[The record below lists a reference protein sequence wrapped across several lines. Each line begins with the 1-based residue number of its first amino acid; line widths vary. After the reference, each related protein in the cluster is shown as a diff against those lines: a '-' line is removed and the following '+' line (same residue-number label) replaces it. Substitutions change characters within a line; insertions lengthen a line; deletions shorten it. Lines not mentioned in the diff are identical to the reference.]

1 MHDLLKSCRSVPVGG
16 MAIPILFGQACSTFR
31 YATFEVS
38 SETATYSLSRYTT
51 MEIQAAREGFDV
63 DCKFF
68 GYFLWT
74 KTQRYDQGSQN
85 AVVLAYQPPWIL
97 SQTDFEGFI
106 KCGSVYMLS
115 SYKDKYWNL
124 QLPLHMPPGHLYPS
138 DLQSEHKIWAKV
150 SISVDELYS
159 PHPGQLWDTCV
170 KYNTKWFVITSW
182 NIWAFGCF
190 SDGERYIAS
199 SYSSCWLV

>member
-85 AVVLAYQPPWIL
+85 AVVLAYQPP
-97 SQTDFEGFI
+97 
-106 KCGSVYMLS
+106 
-115 SYKDKYWNL
+115 
-124 QLPLHMPPGHLYPS
+124 
-138 DLQSEHKIWAKV
+138 
-150 SISVDELYS
+150 
-159 PHPGQLWDTCV
+159 
-170 KYNTKWFVITSW
+170 
-182 NIWAFGCF
+182 
-190 SDGERYIAS
+190 
-199 SYSSCWLV
+199 